1 MNLKPTTTNEFN
13 LSIINSF
20 MESWGSLKLAWL
32 QQGVGCSSVVIS
44 QFVTGILLCAS
55 GYCMRYHRG
64 EVFLIPWLFPDKCT
78 CKISQTNWITNIHKL
93 VLIMDSTL
101 PSQPTP
107 PPHSPPTTTHLFTE
121 ILASH
126 KWCKWIDTS

>member
-13 LSIINSF
+13 LCIINSF

-32 QQGVGCSSVVIS
+32 QQGAGCSSVVIS

-64 EVFLIPWLFPDKCT
+64 EVFLIPWLFPDKYT
-78 CKISQTNWITNIHKL
+78 CKISQTKWITNIHKL

-101 PSQPTP
+101 PSQPLLPPSWQP
-107 PPHSPPTTTHLFTE
+107 PPIYLVSFYQVLRNVNELIVP
-121 ILASH
+121 
-126 KWCKWIDTS
+126 